1 MRWRVEDIDFS
12 GIDVQRAT
20 ASEDLM
26 LLLCA
31 ASFVESG
38 SDLYSHTLVDFF
50 DGDEE
55 LCAWLRNDWEAEELQ
70 HGRSLKAY
78 VGVVWPDFDWNAS
91 FDGFFHEYS
100 KTCSREQLEK
110 TRARELVA
118 RCVIETGTS
127 SLYSAIGQCSKEPVL
142 VKLASCIHAD
152 EVHHY
157 KVFYQYF
164 KKYNQT
170 ERLGRYDV
178 LRTLLRRSL
187 EIRNEDEE
195 IAMRHVMAA
204 RYPERAGDSEISA
217 RQIGRVSEMVMRNLP
232 VDMSVK
238 MMIKPLGLPAGVQRG
253 VLSAAS
259 WAARPLSR
267 FLFSR

>member
-1 MRWRVEDIDFS
+1 MRWRAENIDFS
-12 GIDVQRAT
+12 RIDVQRA
-20 ASEDLM
+20 AADEDLM

-50 DGDEE
+50 DGDDEF
-55 LCAWLRNDWEAEELQ
+55 CAWLRDEWEAEELQ
-70 HGRSLKAY
+70 HGRALKAY
-78 VGVVWPDFDWNAS
+78 VCTVWPDFDWDAS
-91 FDGFFHEYS
+91 FADFFAEYS
-100 KTCSREQLEK
+100 QTCSREALER

-118 RCVIETGTS
+118 RCVIETGTA
-127 SLYSAIGQCSKEPVL
+127 SLYRTIGLCTDEPVL
-142 VKLASCIHAD
+142 TELAGRIHAD

-157 KVFYQYF
+157 KVFYRNF
-164 KKYNQT
+164 KRYNQT
-170 ERLGRYDV
+170 ERLGRYAV
-178 LRTLLRRSL
+178 FRALLRRSL

-195 IAMRHVMAA
+195 IAMRHVLAA
-204 RYPERAGDSEISA
+204 RYPGRALDPEFSA
-217 RQIGRVSEMVMRNLP
+217 RRIERVSQLVMRSLP

-238 MMIKPLGLPAGVQRG
+238 MMIKPLDLPARVQRSLLAVTG
-253 VLSAAS
+253 

>member
-12 GIDVQRAT
+12 RVDVRC
-20 ASEDLM
+20 ASANQDLM

-55 LCAWLRNDWEAEELQ
+55 FCAWLRDDWEAEELQ
-70 HGRSLKAY
+70 HGRALKAY
-78 VGVVWPDFDWNAS
+78 VRAVWPDFDWDEAFS
-91 FDGFFHEYS
+91 GFFEEYS
-100 KTCSREQLEK
+100 KTCSRDQLEK
-110 TRARELVA
+110 THARELVA

-127 SLYSAIGQCSKEPVL
+127 SLYRTIGQCTDEPVL
-142 VKLASCIHAD
+142 VELAGRIHAD

-157 KVFYQYF
+157 KYFYQYF
-164 KKYNQT
+164 KKYNQI
-170 ERLGRYDV
+170 ERLGRYNV
-178 LRTLLRRSL
+178 FRVLLRRSL

-195 IAMRHVMAA
+195 IAMRHVLAA
-204 RYPERAGDSEISA
+204 CYPGRIHDPEFNA
-217 RQIGRVSEMVMRNLP
+217 RRIERVSKMVMRSLP

-238 MMIKPLGLPAGVQRG
+238 MMIKPLDLPAGVQRG
-253 VLSAAS
+253 LLATTAWV
-259 WAARPLSR
+259 ARPLSR

>member
-1 MRWRVEDIDFS
+1 MRWRVENIDFS
-12 GIDVQRAT
+12 RIDVQRA
-20 ASEDLM
+20 AANEDLL

-50 DGDEE
+50 DGDDEF
-55 LCAWLRNDWEAEELQ
+55 CAWLRDDWEAEELQ
-70 HGRSLKAY
+70 HGRALKAY
-78 VGVVWPDFDWNAS
+78 VGAVWPDFDWDAS
-91 FDGFFHEYS
+91 FDGFFAEYAQ
-100 KTCSREQLEK
+100 TCSREQLEK

-127 SLYSAIGQCSKEPVL
+127 SLYRTISQCADEPVL
-142 VKLASCIHAD
+142 AELAGRIHAD

-157 KVFYQYF
+157 KVFYQNF
-164 KKYNQT
+164 KRYNQI
-170 ERLGRYDV
+170 ERLGRYAV
-178 LRTLLRRSL
+178 FRALLRRSL

-195 IAMRHVMAA
+195 IAMRHVLAA
-204 RYPERAGDSEISA
+204 RYPGRADDPEFSA
-217 RQIGRVSEMVMRNLP
+217 RRIERVSRMVMNSLP

-238 MMIKPLGLPAGVQRG
+238 MMIKPLDLPAGVQRG
-253 VLSAAS
+253 LLAATS